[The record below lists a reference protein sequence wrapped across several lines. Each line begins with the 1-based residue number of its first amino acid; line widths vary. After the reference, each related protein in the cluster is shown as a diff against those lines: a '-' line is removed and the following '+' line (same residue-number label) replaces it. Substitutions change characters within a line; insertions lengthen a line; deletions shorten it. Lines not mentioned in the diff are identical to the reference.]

1 MEKNIKTQFLY
12 VAWTEDS
19 HVTQQHKNTT
29 FSNLCAAWLKDSLSV
44 LVGWIIMEVRLIR
57 LKVSTRLWVGGGVKQ
72 PSTVRV
78 CVSVCVCP
86 QVVCGCQ
93 VPSCQGQ
100 TDILSSAASPAWAR
114 LVPPDHVTAF
124 SQYKQPYIT
133 HQLIPARYKCGSAWT
148 LQLSLTENDRNG
160 MCQLN
165 ILVHFNR
172 LLTYIYS
179 IINYIWPVICLHNA
193 LRKII
198 CYILL
203 L

>member
-1 MEKNIKTQFLY
+1 M
-12 VAWTEDS
+12 
-19 HVTQQHKNTT
+19 
-29 FSNLCAAWLKDSLSV
+29 V
-44 LVGWIIMEVRLIR
+44 LNSRAQCVC
-57 LKVSTRLWVGGGVKQ
+57 
-72 PSTVRV
+72 V
-78 CVSVCVCP
+78 CVSVCVSP

-165 ILVHFNR
+165 ILVHFNGM
-172 LLTYIYS
+172 LTYIYS

-203 L
+203 LQHIFFWQDKLCQFGVPSFWARTSLCLTLQHEVSAVRIYI